1 MTDGGRKKNQKAKGV
16 QRKSQKGERESMLDR
31 QCTFEREEV
40 TEEKMQTKEE
50 EG

>member
-1 MTDGGRKKNQKAKGV
+1 MTDGGTERIGKK
-16 QRKSQKGERESMLDR
+16 RRRSQGGGERKRGMARDRESE
-31 QCTFEREEV
+31 FKREEV